1 MRQWEYLRLDLNST
15 PRRGDPIDALNKAGS
30 DGWELVAVTGN
41 GIATT
46 LKREMVQSA
55 TGRRRKAV
63 EAVAG

>member
-1 MRQWEYLRLDLNST
+1 MRQWEYLKLDLNHT
-15 PRRGDPIDALNKAGS
+15 PRRGDSIDALNKAGT

-41 GIATT
+41 GIAT